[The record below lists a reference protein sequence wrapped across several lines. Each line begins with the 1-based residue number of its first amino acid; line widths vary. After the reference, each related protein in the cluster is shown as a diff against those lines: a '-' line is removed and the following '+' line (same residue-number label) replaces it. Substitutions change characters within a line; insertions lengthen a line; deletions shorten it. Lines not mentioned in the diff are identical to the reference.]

1 MFVLPSAKTLKSLLQ
16 TISLQPGVNKFLFK
30 HLQQH
35 IAQINNE
42 HDKLCVLMW
51 DEMSLEANF
60 QYDQLNDKIIGFEDW
75 GHRRTSLIAD
85 HVLVFMIRGIVKGW
99 KIPLYY
105 SFCKSQTKST
115 QLLRCIKEI
124 IKELTQTDL
133 KIIATVCDQGGPNM
147 TCIKNLLQ
155 DSKSECIRTGQ
166 EYRKYKIH
174 KII

>member
-1 MFVLPSAKTLKSLLQ
+1 
-16 TISLQPGVNKFLFK
+16 
-30 HLQQH
+30 
-35 IAQINNE
+35 
-42 HDKLCVLMW
+42 
-51 DEMSLEANF
+51 
-60 QYDQLNDKIIGFEDW
+60 
-75 GHRRTSLIAD
+75 
-85 HVLVFMIRGIVKGW
+85 MIRGIVKGW

-124 IKELTQTDL
+124 IKELTQTGL

-166 EYRKYKIH
+166 EYRKY
-174 KII
+174 

>member
-1 MFVLPSAKTLKSLLQ
+1 M
-16 TISLQPGVNKFLFK
+16 
-30 HLQQH
+30 
-35 IAQINNE
+35 AQINND

-51 DEMSLEANF
+51 DEMSLEANLP
-60 QYDQLNDKIIGFEDW
+60 YDQLNDKIIGFEDW

-85 HVLVFMIRGIVKGW
+85 HVLVFTIRGILKGW

-105 SFCKSQTKST
+105 GFCKSQSKTA
-115 QLLRCIKEI
+115 QLLRCINEI
-124 IKELTQTDL
+124 TKELTKTGL

-147 TCIKNLLQ
+147 VCINSLLQ
-155 DSKSECIRTGQ
+155 DSKRECVRTGQ